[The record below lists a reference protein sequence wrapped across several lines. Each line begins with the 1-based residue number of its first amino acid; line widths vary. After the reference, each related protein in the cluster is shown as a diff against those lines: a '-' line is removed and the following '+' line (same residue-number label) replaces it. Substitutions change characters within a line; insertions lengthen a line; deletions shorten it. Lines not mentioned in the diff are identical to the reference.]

1 MLSRSSLPVRPN
13 KNLTLNAISL
23 KVIKK
28 PAEPTKTFDA
38 QVLRNFK
45 LWLKMEKGRMAL
57 TANKRLYL
65 CMVLEP
71 DYKVPHLD

>member
-1 MLSRSSLPVRPN
+1 MLSWSSLPVRPN
-13 KNLTLNAISL
+13 KNLTLNATFL

-28 PAEPTKTFDA
+28 PAEPTKAFNA
-38 QVLRNFK
+38 QVLRNFE

-57 TANKRLYL
+57 TANERLYL

-71 DYKVPHLD
+71 DYKIPHLD

>member
-1 MLSRSSLPVRPN
+1 MLSRSFLPVRPN
-13 KNLTLNAISL
+13 ENLTLNATSL
-23 KVIKK
+23 KVTKK
-28 PAEPTKTFDA
+28 PAEPTKAFDA
-38 QVLRNFK
+38 QVLRNSK

-65 CMVLEP
+65 RMVLKP